1 MPHLRYHTINLVHHQ
16 LNLPWRTSHLPQSY
30 ANRPLIHHLLSSGS
44 RILSLHWPQ
53 TYTTKCDKPTLPP
66 TQFRKP
72 HTKKV
77 STSNLHYHT
86 INLVYHQ
93 FSLGSHVSMYL
104 PPYDKPGF
112 PPTLFWEP
120 HVTDCIGLKHTTHD
134 KPFKKQK
141 NYDIKKQNNT
151 PPKKNTLMQR
161 LKVEWS
167 TDTCYGKTL
176 FKHFLGKMSRPKSTQ
191 VTINDPNLHS
201 CWNPT

>member
-66 TQFRKP
+66 TQFRKA

-120 HVTDCIGLKHTTHD
+120 HVTALASSTQHMTNHLKNKKIMTLKNKTT
-134 KPFKKQK
+134 P
-141 NYDIKKQNNT
+141 T
-151 PPKKNTLMQR
+151 PKKTPWCNVW
-161 LKVEWS
+161 K
-167 TDTCYGKTL
+167 
-176 FKHFLGKMSRPKSTQ
+176 
-191 VTINDPNLHS
+191 
-201 CWNPT
+201 